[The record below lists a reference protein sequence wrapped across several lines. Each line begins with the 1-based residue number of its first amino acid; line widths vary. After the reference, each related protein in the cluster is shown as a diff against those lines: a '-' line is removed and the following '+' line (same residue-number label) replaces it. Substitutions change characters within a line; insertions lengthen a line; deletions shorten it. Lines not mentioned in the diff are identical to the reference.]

1 MNNSAKDS
9 HLWDFGYNVLFFSW
23 NLCLAVKFLGFI
35 HVGLLE
41 KVPRL
46 EGYCSFTSPQPSL
59 RASSWVDLH
68 SFGCFLSSY
77 RRSVVN
83 WRLPSDR
90 PVLGLVDHSLI
101 SLLFV
106 WSVAIIFH
114 SPGEFAEV
122 QKNYF
127 NGSAWQ
133 YRIVW
138 ALNAINPELC

>member
-23 NLCLAVKFLGFI
+23 NLCLAVKSLGWVV
-35 HVGLLE
+35 HTCWALE

-46 EGYCSFTSPQPSL
+46 EGYCYFTSPQPSP

-68 SFGCFLSSY
+68 SFGGFLSSY
-77 RRSVVN
+77 RSSVVN

-106 WSVAIIFH
+106 
-114 SPGEFAEV
+114 
-122 QKNYF
+122 
-127 NGSAWQ
+127 
-133 YRIVW
+133 
-138 ALNAINPELC
+138 